1 MTENFIA
8 TNKKI
13 WGMQNIITYS
23 PFISFGI
30 LFNGI
35 YYENLFVLFIGFIC
49 AVLSFFGL
57 LCQCGLD
64 LRDEIEHAKKE
75 DA

>member
-1 MTENFIA
+1 MRE
-8 TNKKI
+8 KRI

-23 PFISFGI
+23 PFMSFGI

-35 YYENLFVLFIGFIC
+35 YYENWFVLFIGFIC
-49 AVLSFFGL
+49 VVLSFFGL

-75 DA
+75 DG